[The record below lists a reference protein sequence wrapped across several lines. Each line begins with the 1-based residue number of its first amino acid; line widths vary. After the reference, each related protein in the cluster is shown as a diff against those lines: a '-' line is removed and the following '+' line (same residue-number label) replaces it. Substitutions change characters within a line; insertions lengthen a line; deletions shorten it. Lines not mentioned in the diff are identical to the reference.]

1 MLMHQQRLVPSHKGN
16 SEARSFEKFDS
27 SEFNPKAKSNKLK
40 ALLAK
45 NYRETITSSERPGK
59 AFAIVRLK
67 ERPRTR

>member
-1 MLMHQQRLVPSHKGN
+1 MLMCHQRLLPSHKGN

-27 SEFNPKAKSNKLK
+27 TKFNLKAESNKLK

-45 NYRETITSSERPGK
+45 NYREALTWSGRPGK
-59 AFAIVRLK
+59 AVAIVRLK